1 MWKCNL
7 YNDKK
12 DKSCSW
18 ILSMRNNR
26 IIRGSKDLVN
36 RFLNASPDDLL
47 NDIVELCFM

>member
-1 MWKCNL
+1 MI
-7 YNDKK
+7 KK
-12 DKSCSW
+12 TGVAVGYC
-18 ILSMRNNR
+18 RNNR